1 MFGIF
6 LFLVYYKYLITNNT
20 LVQLIII
27 SFLLT
32 STCIKPNLTA
42 RSTKKNRKERKV
54 LKVM

>member
-27 SFLLT
+27 SFLFT
-32 STCIKPNLTA
+32 STCIKPILTA
-42 RSTKKNRKERKV
+42 RNTKKNRKERKV